1 MAKKTKDWWV
11 KQTHMY
17 SRQVGELQDAL
28 AKSDCE
34 RIISDH
40 EAKKHYNMA
49 SAVNAKMQRCQDM
62 LERLVNE
69 LTKAQYKG
77 KDEELLKDARTYLQI
92 AVQGHHV
99 RASMYY
105 GDHADNI
112 SKSGYDA
119 AKLDKLTAESLKK
132 MRKRKP

>member
-1 MAKKTKDWWV
+1 MAKKNKDWWM
-11 KQTHMY
+11 KQAF
-17 SRQVGELQDAL
+17 QVSDELTELQNKFL
-28 AKSDCE
+28 ELESK
-34 RIISDH
+34 RIRAEYESH
-40 EAKKHYNMA
+40 KHYNMA
-49 SAVNAKMQRCQDM
+49 SAVNAKMKRCQDM

-92 AVQGHHV
+92 AVEGHDV
-99 RASMYY
+99 REYLHYAEQ
-105 GDHADNI
+105 ADNI

>member
-11 KQTHMY
+11 SQAHMY

-49 SAVNAKMQRCQDM
+49 SAVSAKMKRCQDM
-62 LERLVNE
+62 LERLVDE

-92 AVQGHHV
+92 AVQGHDV
-99 RASMYY
+99 REYLHYAEQ
-105 GDHADNI
+105 ADNI

-132 MRKRKP
+132 YRKRKP